1 MDTYTIR
8 CTDLL
13 GAGRSAADGQTKFQ
27 AKADSLQ
34 KTLDK
39 ITKGDYKA
47 SDIGPAVSAQSS
59 LKTGIARLAEIGTAM
74 GSASAMFSE
83 SSAELS
89 ARANLTAYY
98 MEHTDTLSYEGLMGA
113 FSSAIVSSGSAAAG
127 YELVKSSLKKEGY
140 SVGSL
145 GSVSNAVQDAL
156 KRAEEQAKR
165 EKQAKWA
172 KIGLTGLVIVGGIAA
187 TLLTGGA
194 AAPILIGAASGA
206 IMAGG
211 NTAID
216 QYAEHGWE
224 MGSWDYGAI
233 GKDAFIGGVSGA
245 ATAWIG
251 GNVTKYATS
260 GLSNMKFVS
269 AGLNSSSS
277 FVRVGTGAFI
287 GSTTEVVSGVATRGG
302 GEFISTMME
311 TGNVSQSFKESVKTA
326 FDGKQMLKDA
336 ALGGTMGGKMQQ
348 NKIKT
353 ENAAKAA
360 QTVAPGHSI
369 TAGTVL
375 EGTDEF
381 APGVPMIKRD
391 GRSDV
396 FAAGDHFDD
405 YCDWETSNSLNYVE
419 SNDAGLT
426 FVSAKDIE
434 GVNLGQSEFNNGS
447 FWNNGNGFSQEA
459 IFDQASKI
467 PEVREQLNMG
477 KSLSEIAQDPNLAGT
492 VGSYFKGD
500 PVVVYKYGEFYIHA
514 GNGRHRTLAGQSM
527 DVDIPVKI
535 IGEYFNK

>member
-326 FDGKQMLKDA
+326 FDGKQILKDV
-336 ALGGTMGGKMQQ
+336 ALGGAKGGKYALTAPVGK
-348 NKIKT
+348 KITQDNIDDLEKFSESKPERNPDMKKWIKKGGEVYVDANGKYT
-353 ENAAKAA
+353 FVAA
-360 QTVAPGHSI
+360 
-369 TAGTVL
+369 
-375 EGTDEF
+375 
-381 APGVPMIKRD
+381 D
-391 GRSDV
+391 GRKCV
-396 FAAGDHFDD
+396 FENGYPDFNREGFVEEKFITDGFD
-405 YCDWETSNSLNYVE
+405 TSNHN
-419 SNDAGLT
+419 A
-426 FVSAKDIE
+426 DI
-434 GVNLGQSEFNNGS
+434 
-447 FWNNGNGFSQEA
+447 
-459 IFDQASKI
+459 
-467 PEVREQLNMG
+467 
-477 KSLSEIAQDPNLAGT
+477 NLAKSATGFGKK
-492 VGSYFKGD
+492 GSGYTWHHSTDGKTLELV
-500 PVVVYKYGEFYIHA
+500 PREIHELF
-514 GNGRHRTLAGQSM
+514 RHTGGFALAKRG
-527 DVDIPVKI
+527 
-535 IGEYFNK
+535 G